1 MTFLSKDLTAAVS
14 PAKLLT
20 TRVLVTVLGRALA
33 VFVTV
38 SLLMHKQLT
47 GHFELSGLN
56 LVSAT
61 RESGT
66 PDAASAATTLGDAVP
81 VLTILVVSGVLA
93 PVRWGSGWRLLV
105 LPFASAALA
114 YVIAF
119 SIQIAISIQIA
130 LSIQQAM
137 ASLAMLI
144 GASRI
149 VLGMQESP
157 Q

>member
-1 MTFLSKDLTAAVS
+1 MPVC
-14 PAKLLT
+14 
-20 TRVLVTVLGRALA
+20 RVLVQAQVRDQDV
-33 VFVTV
+33 VFAQFVAERP
-38 SLLMHKQLT
+38 K
-47 GHFELSGLN
+47 
-56 LVSAT
+56 
-61 RESGT
+61 
-66 PDAASAATTLGDAVP
+66 PTLGDAVP